1 MSTLNFIAFTPYKIL
16 SSTNTFKKKRVG
28 VVKQKLQQKST
39 HACALVEVSGLARAR
54 HVLATP
60 SVLRQAIAS
69 SPYPHSFKKEGRWR
83 KMQNGN
89 KKAHLRVLW

>member
-1 MSTLNFIAFTPYKIL
+1 MQNGNKKSTL
-16 SSTNTFKKKRVG
+16 
-28 VVKQKLQQKST
+28 
-39 HACALVEVSGLARAR
+39 ACALVEASGLVRAR

-69 SPYPHSFKKEGRWR
+69 SPNPHSFKKEGRWCET
-83 KMQNGN
+83 QNGN